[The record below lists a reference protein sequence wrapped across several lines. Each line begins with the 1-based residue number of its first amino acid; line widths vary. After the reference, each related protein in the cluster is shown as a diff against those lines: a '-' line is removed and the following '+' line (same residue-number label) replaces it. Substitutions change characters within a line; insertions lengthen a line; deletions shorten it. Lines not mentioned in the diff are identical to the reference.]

1 MADVFRHGLIGHPVA
16 HSLSPQVHKY
26 FAAQLGFELDYKM
39 FDVPEDAFDDCVHAF
54 FRTGGTG
61 LNITLPYKLN
71 ALHFPA
77 TLTPRAQLARAVNA
91 MCLDDEGRIE
101 GDNADGAGFIRNLVS
116 NHGIDIA
123 SCRVLLLGAGGAARG
138 VLTALATNGCSNI
151 TIQNRTRARA
161 ESLLEDL
168 TERLTA
174 SIADVETPAEQPFDL
189 VINATSAGLSSERP
203 AVDSSAIGAATICC
217 DLIYGPDAQTFLQWA
232 GEQGAA
238 KTIDGWGMLVEQAA
252 ICFKRWH
259 GTRPDTAELI
269 ANPPQGS
276 GDVD

>member
-1 MADVFRHGLIGHPVA
+1 MA

-71 ALHFPA
+71 ALRYSDV
-77 TLTPRAQLARAVNA
+77 LTPRAQLAGAVNA
-91 MCLDDEGRIE
+91 MCRDDNERIE
-101 GDNADGAGFIRNLVS
+101 GDNADGAGFVRDLVS
-116 NHGIDIA
+116 NHTIDVA

-138 VLTALATNGCSNI
+138 VLAALAESGCTSM
-151 TIQNRTRARA
+151 TIENRTRARA

-168 TERLTA
+168 SEHLTA
-174 SIADVETPAEQPFDL
+174 SIADAGAPAEQPFDL
-189 VINATSAGLSSERP
+189 VINATSAGLSNERP
-203 AVDSSAIGAATICC
+203 PVHPSAIGDATICC
-217 DLIYGPDAQTFLQWA
+217 DLIYGPEAQTFLQWA
-232 GEQGAA
+232 REQAAA

-252 ICFKRWH
+252 ECFERWH
-259 GTRPDTAELI
+259 GVRPDTAELI
-269 ANPPQGS
+269 AKPPFKAE
-276 GDVD
+276 D

>member
-1 MADVFRHGLIGHPVA
+1 MA

-26 FAAQLGFELDYKM
+26 FAAQLGLELDYKM

-71 ALHFPA
+71 AMHFSA
-77 TLTPRAQLARAVNA
+77 TLTPRARLARAVNA

-101 GDNADGAGFIRNLVS
+101 GDNADGAGIVRDLVS

-123 SCRVLLLGAGGAARG
+123 SCHVLLLGAGGAARG
-138 VLTALATNGCSNI
+138 LLTALANNGCSDI
-151 TIQNRTRARA
+151 TIHNRTRARA

-168 TERLTA
+168 SEHLTA
-174 SIADVETPAEQPFDL
+174 SIADAGTPAEHPFDL
-189 VINATSAGLSSERP
+189 VINATSAGLSNERP
-203 AVDSSAIGAATICC
+203 AVDSSAIGDATVCY
-217 DLIYGPDAQTFLQWA
+217 DLIYGPQAQTFLQWA
-232 GEQGAA
+232 GEQGAV

-252 ICFKRWH
+252 ECFQRWH
-259 GTRPDTAELI
+259 AVRPDTAELI
-269 ANPPQGS
+269 ANPPYQ
-276 GDVD
+276 VEC